1 MSPVP
6 SSFFSWQIEQI
17 SDLLLIPSVKLEF
30 DIRSLERRLWGP
42 KKCWYTWS
50 KLSLSQK
57 HTYKRDSKNFSSGQ
71 IKSYFLLASSAVPKA
86 WNTTEDNQMMLVF
99 FTWLRTCGENVLRR
113 QEYHCPHLGSIK
125 VQTAGYSQDKTW
137 LGQKTSKS
145 VPTCGKRLFGQM
157 KPRLTFTSLMGRE
170 TFGKG
175 KEELITCQ
183 TQWRQSC
190 LGNVWLIMEP
200 RH

>member
-1 MSPVP
+1 M
-6 SSFFSWQIEQI
+6 
-17 SDLLLIPSVKLEF
+17 
-30 DIRSLERRLWGP
+30 
-42 KKCWYTWS
+42 
-50 KLSLSQK
+50 LSLNLISVLWNVDCEVQRSVDTRGVSY
-57 HTYKRDSKNFSSGQ
+57 HWAKNTPIRGTAKTSAVA
-71 IKSYFLLASSAVPKA
+71 KSRVTFLLASSAVPKA

-157 KPRLTFTSLMGRE
+157 KPRLTFTSLIGRE

-190 LGNVWLIMEP
+190 LGNVWLLMEP